1 MTISDPNKAVSFEPG
16 KVAEPA
22 GDGTLPGQS
31 QVTPPA
37 QAGQETSSAPQ
48 PKFITM
54 EEAQRL
60 AEQAALNAEERAFRR
75 AQGLV
80 SKADNRIT
88 EKVKQDLAA
97 LQNMITLQKSAGIEV
112 SPQQEAQL
120 RNQIIANA
128 YSQGEQPPQNTEQ
141 QEKPNPATQPTE
153 SVDPITAEAWRL
165 MEAAGIIINDEDPE
179 VSTLNHTGGY
189 AFLRSV
195 EAAIETKR
203 QRIASTSTQ
212 VPGRTPTGA
221 GATGAH
227 QANPIQDITDPA
239 ELFRIAKSQGLV

>member
-1 MTISDPNKAVSFEPG
+1 MLPSDPNKAVAFEPG
-16 KVAEPA
+16 KVVEPTSN
-22 GDGTLPGQS
+22 GTPPGQP

-37 QAGQETSSAPQ
+37 QAGQEPSSASQ
-48 PKFITM
+48 PKFITL
-54 EEAQRL
+54 EEAQKL
-60 AEQAALNAEERAFRR
+60 ANQAALDAEERAFRR

-97 LQNMITLQKSAGIEV
+97 LQSMITLQKSAGIEV

-128 YSQGEQPPQNTEQ
+128 YSQGEQPPPHTEQ
-141 QEKPNPATQPTE
+141 QEKPNPEAPSSE
-153 SVDPITAEAWRL
+153 AADPITAEAWRL
-165 MEAAGIIINDEDPE
+165 MQAAGIMINDGDPE
-179 VSTLNHTGGY
+179 VEKLDQSSGY
-189 AFLRSV
+189 AFLQSI

-203 QRIASTSTQ
+203 QRIASTSMQ
-212 VPGRTPTGA
+212 APGRTPTGA

-227 QANPIQDITDPA
+227 QANPIQDINDPD
-239 ELFRIAKSQGLV
+239 ELFRIAKERGLL